1 MGNISIIWLIILS
14 GVFVMNMDKYK
25 LLLFKKIKDQLAI
38 WFEKEPNK
46 PATKDELF
54 LFLHSIKG
62 TAGTIELGGLFTL
75 VTNLMNE
82 IERNDTKLQW
92 EKQELRDFLYEL
104 MDLSYQYEHF
114 ETVDV
119 SKPITREEGT
129 PLIQVIDDDI
139 SMLILL
145 KDTLEEMGWI
155 VVAHTDAEVGKEL
168 FYELQPDCLIIDVN
182 LPGTNGFQLLEDLY
196 HHLEKM
202 FIPTIMISIENDRE
216 TRIKAIESGA
226 DDFIEKPLDLEEFV
240 MRVKR
245 QLNRKKLFDQ
255 SVMIDELTQVYNR
268 RFLND
273 SLQRSLVDIE
283 RSSTYFTVAVL
294 DLDYFKKVNDTFG
307 HIVGDKVLLTF
318 AQFLKE
324 HIRGTDSVFRYGGEE
339 FVILFPRTN
348 DTDVKSVLTRLLE
361 KFFNTPFT
369 ENGKTFYV
377 SFSAGVFMVLD
388 EKMDSKTVIKTADQA
403 LYLAKENGRA
413 RVESANQL
421 NLGAAKKT
429 LHVSLIDDDV
439 IIRTM
444 ITKILQSMDFEFVD
458 LDICSFENGVKFFDS
473 GRHEIS
479 GQHFLVL
486 DGVMPVMD
494 GTEVLQR
501 VKSGRKRKQFH
512 VLMLTG
518 RKNEQDIARSLK
530 LGADDYVTKP
540 FSIQDLQA
548 RIYSFI
554 QRITK

>member
-1 MGNISIIWLIILS
+1 
-14 GVFVMNMDKYK
+14 MNMNKYK
-25 LLLFKKIKDQLAI
+25 LLLFNKIKDQLSL
-38 WFEKEPNK
+38 WFEKEPQK
-46 PATKDELF
+46 PATKEEVF

-82 IERNDTKLQW
+82 IERNDSKLEW
-92 EKQELRDFLYEL
+92 EKHELRDFLYEL

-114 ETVDV
+114 ETIDI
-119 SKPITREEGT
+119 SQPIKRDEGI

-155 VVAHTDAEVGKEL
+155 VVAHTDALVGKEL

-182 LPGTNGFQLLEDLY
+182 LPGKNGYQFLQELE
-196 HHLEKM
+196 HHLSKL
-202 FIPTIMISIENDRE
+202 FIPTVMISIENKRE

-240 MRVKR
+240 LRVKR

-255 SVMIDELTQVYNR
+255 SVMIDELTKVYNR

-273 SLQRSLVDIE
+273 SLDRALKDIE
-283 RSSTYFTVAVL
+283 RSSTYFTIAVL
-294 DLDYFKKVNDTFG
+294 DLDYFKKVNDTYG
-307 HIVGDKVLLTF
+307 HIAGDEVLQTF
-318 AQFLKE
+318 ARFLKE
-324 HIRGTDSVFRYGGEE
+324 HLRGTDSVFRFGGEE
-339 FVILFPRTN
+339 FVILFPKTN
-348 DTDVKSVLTRLLE
+348 DTDAKSVLSRLLE
-361 KFFNTPFT
+361 KFFNLPFMVHG
-369 ENGKTFYV
+369 NTFHV

-388 EKMDSKTVIKTADQA
+388 EKMDSKTVMKIADQA
-403 LYLAKENGRA
+403 LYVAKENGRA

-429 LHVSLIDDDV
+429 LHVSIIDDDV

-444 ITKILQSMDFEFVD
+444 LSKILQNMEFEFVE
-458 LDICSFENGVKFFDS
+458 LDICAYEDGMKFFDS
-473 GRHEIS
+473 GRHEVS

-494 GTEVLQR
+494 GTEVLQK
-501 VKSGRKRKQFH
+501 VKGSRKRKQFH

-518 RKNEQDIARSLK
+518 RKNEQDIARSLR

>member
-1 MGNISIIWLIILS
+1 
-14 GVFVMNMDKYK
+14 MNMDKYK
-25 LLLFKKIKDQLAI
+25 LLLFKKIKDQLSI
-38 WFEKEPNK
+38 WFEKEPNR

-82 IERNDTKLQW
+82 IERNDTKLEW
-92 EKQELRDFLYEL
+92 EKQDLRDFLYEL

-119 SKPITREEGT
+119 SKPITRNEGT

-145 KDTLEEMGWI
+145 KDTLEEEGWI

-182 LPGTNGFQLLEDLY
+182 LPGKNGFQLLEDLN

-202 FIPTIMISIENDRE
+202 FIPTVMISIENDRK

-240 MRVKR
+240 LRVKR

-307 HIVGDKVLLTF
+307 HIVGDKVLVTF

-339 FVILFPRTN
+339 FVIIFPRTN
-348 DTDVKSVLTRLLE
+348 DSDVKTVLSRLLE
-361 KFFNTPFT
+361 KFFNTPFI

-388 EKMDSKTVIKTADQA
+388 EKMDSKTVIQTADQA

-444 ITKILQSMDFEFVD
+444 ITKILQSMEFEFVD

>member
-1 MGNISIIWLIILS
+1 
-14 GVFVMNMDKYK
+14 MNMDKYK
-25 LLLFKKIKDQLAI
+25 LLLFKKIKDQLSI
-38 WFEKEPNK
+38 WFEKEPDK
-46 PATKDELF
+46 YATKDELF

-82 IERNDTKLQW
+82 IERNETKLEW

-114 ETVDV
+114 ETIDV
-119 SKPITREEGT
+119 SKPIIRDEGT

-145 KDTLEEMGWI
+145 KDTLEEEGWI

-168 FYELQPDCLIIDVN
+168 FYELQPDCLIIDVH
-182 LPGTNGFQLLEDLY
+182 LPGKNGIQLLEDLN

-202 FIPTIMISIENDRE
+202 FIPTVMISIENDRE
-216 TRIKAIESGA
+216 TRIRAIESGA

-240 MRVKR
+240 LRVKR
-245 QLNRKKLFDQ
+245 QIKRKKLFDQ

-273 SLQRSLVDIE
+273 SLMRSLVDIE
-283 RSSTYFTVAVL
+283 RSSTYFTVAVV
-294 DLDYFKKVNDTFG
+294 DLDYFKKVNDTYG
-307 HIVGDKVLLTF
+307 HIVGDKVLQTF

-324 HIRGTDSVFRYGGEE
+324 HIRVTDSVFRYGGEE
-339 FVILFPRTN
+339 FVVLFPRTT
-348 DTDVKSVLTRLLE
+348 DTDVKNILTRLLE

-369 ENGKTFYV
+369 ENGQTFYI

-388 EKMDSKTVIKTADQA
+388 EKMDSKTMIQTADQA

-444 ITKILQSMDFEFVD
+444 ITKILQSMEFEFVD
-458 LDICSFENGVKFFDS
+458 LDICSFENGVKFFES

-479 GQHFLVL
+479 GLHFLVL

>member
-1 MGNISIIWLIILS
+1 
-14 GVFVMNMDKYK
+14 MDKYK
-25 LLLFKKIKDQLAI
+25 LLLFKKIKDQLSI
-38 WFEKEPNK
+38 WFEKEPHI

-75 VTNLMNE
+75 VTNLMDE
-82 IERNDTKLQW
+82 IERKDAKLEW
-92 EKQELRDFLYEL
+92 EKQELREFLYEL
-104 MDLSYQYEHF
+104 MELSYQYEHF
-114 ETVDV
+114 ETIDV
-119 SKPITREEGT
+119 SKPITRDEGT
-129 PLIQVIDDDI
+129 PLIHVIDDDI

-145 KDTLEEMGWI
+145 KDTLEEKGWI
-155 VVAHTDAEVGKEL
+155 VVAHTDPEVGKEL
-168 FYELQPDCLIIDVN
+168 FYELHPDCLIIDVN
-182 LPGTNGFQLLEDLY
+182 LPGTNGFQLLEELN

-202 FIPTIMISIENDRE
+202 FIPTIMISIENDRK

-240 MRVKR
+240 LRVKR

-255 SVMIDELTQVYNR
+255 SVMIDELTKVYNR

-273 SLQRSLVDIE
+273 SLQRSLIEIE
-283 RSSTYFTVAVL
+283 RSSTYFSVAVL
-294 DLDYFKKVNDTFG
+294 DLDYFKKVNDTYG

-324 HIRGTDSVFRYGGEE
+324 HVRGTDSVFRYGGEE

-348 DTDVKSVLTRLLE
+348 DSDVKNILTRLLE

-369 ENGKTFYV
+369 ENGKTFYI

-388 EKMDSKTVIKTADQA
+388 EKMDSRTVINTADQA

-421 NLGAAKKT
+421 NLGAAKKI
-429 LHVSLIDDDV
+429 LHVSIIDDDV

-444 ITKILQSMDFEFVD
+444 IMKILQSMEFEFVD
-458 LDICSFENGVKFFDS
+458 LDINSFENGVDFFDS
-473 GRHEIS
+473 GRHDIS

-554 QRITK
+554 RRITK

>member
-1 MGNISIIWLIILS
+1 
-14 GVFVMNMDKYK
+14 MNMNKYK
-25 LLLFKKIKDQLAI
+25 LLLFNKIKDQLSL
-38 WFEKEPNK
+38 WFEKEPQK
-46 PATKDELF
+46 PATKEEVF

-75 VTNLMNE
+75 VTNLMDE
-82 IERNDTKLQW
+82 IERNDSKLEW
-92 EKQELRDFLYEL
+92 EKHELRDFLYEL

-114 ETVDV
+114 ETIDI
-119 SKPITREEGT
+119 SQPIKRDEGI

-155 VVAHTDAEVGKEL
+155 VVAHTDALVGKEL

-182 LPGTNGFQLLEDLY
+182 LPGKNGYQFLQELE
-196 HHLEKM
+196 HHLSKL
-202 FIPTIMISIENDRE
+202 FIPTVMISIENKRE

-240 MRVKR
+240 LRVKR

-255 SVMIDELTQVYNR
+255 SVMIDELTKVYNR

-273 SLQRSLVDIE
+273 SLDRALKDIE
-283 RSSTYFTVAVL
+283 RSSTYFTIAVL
-294 DLDYFKKVNDTFG
+294 DLDYFKKVNDTYG
-307 HIVGDKVLLTF
+307 HIAGDEVLQTF
-318 AQFLKE
+318 ARFLKE
-324 HIRGTDSVFRYGGEE
+324 HLRGTDSVFRFGGEE
-339 FVILFPRTN
+339 FVILFPKTN
-348 DTDVKSVLTRLLE
+348 DTDAKSVLSRLLE
-361 KFFNTPFT
+361 KFFNLPFMVHG
-369 ENGKTFYV
+369 NTFHV

-388 EKMDSKTVIKTADQA
+388 EKMDSKTVMKIADQA
-403 LYLAKENGRA
+403 LYVAKENGRA

-429 LHVSLIDDDV
+429 LHVSIIDDDV

-444 ITKILQSMDFEFVD
+444 LSKILQNMEFEFVE
-458 LDICSFENGVKFFDS
+458 LDICAYEDGMKFFDS
-473 GRHEIS
+473 GRHEVS

-494 GTEVLQR
+494 GTEVLQK
-501 VKSGRKRKQFH
+501 VKGSRKRKQFH

-518 RKNEQDIARSLK
+518 RKNEQDIARSLR

>member
-1 MGNISIIWLIILS
+1 
-14 GVFVMNMDKYK
+14 MNMDKYK
-25 LLLFKKIKDQLAI
+25 LLLFKKVKDQLSI

-62 TAGTIELGGLFTL
+62 TAGTIDLGGLFTL

-82 IERNDTKLQW
+82 IERNDTKLEW
-92 EKQELRDFLYEL
+92 EKHDLRDFLYEL

-119 SKPITREEGT
+119 SKPITRDEGT

-145 KDTLEEMGWI
+145 KDTLEAEGWI
-155 VVAHTDAEVGKEL
+155 VVAHTDAELGKEL
-168 FYELQPDCLIIDVN
+168 FYELRPDCLIIDVN
-182 LPGTNGFQLLEDLY
+182 LPGRNGFQLLDDLN

-202 FIPTIMISIENDRE
+202 FIPTVMISIENERQ

-240 MRVKR
+240 LRVKR

-307 HIVGDKVLLTF
+307 HIVGDKVLQTF

-348 DTDVKSVLTRLLE
+348 DTDVKNVLSRLLE

-388 EKMDSKTVIKTADQA
+388 EKMDSKTVIQTADQA
-403 LYLAKENGRA
+403 LYFAKENGRA

-421 NLGAAKKT
+421 NLGATKKT

-444 ITKILQSMDFEFVD
+444 ITKILQSMEFEFVD
-458 LDICSFENGVKFFDS
+458 LDICSYENGVKFFDS

>member
-1 MGNISIIWLIILS
+1 
-14 GVFVMNMDKYK
+14 MDKYK
-25 LLLFKKIKDQLAI
+25 LLLFKKIKDQLSL
-38 WFEKEPNK
+38 WFEKEPQK
-46 PATKDELF
+46 PATKEEVF

-62 TAGTIELGGLFTL
+62 TAGTIELGGLYTL
-75 VTNLMNE
+75 VTNLMND
-82 IERNDTKLQW
+82 IERNDSKLVW
-92 EKQELRDFLYEL
+92 EKHELRDFLYEL
-104 MDLSYQYEHF
+104 KDLSYQYEHF
-114 ETVDV
+114 ETIDI
-119 SKPITREEGT
+119 SQQIMRDEGI

-155 VVAHTDAEVGKEL
+155 VVAHTDAVVGKEL

-182 LPGTNGFQLLEDLY
+182 LPGKNGFQFLEDLQ
-196 HHLEKM
+196 HHLDKL
-202 FIPTIMISIENDRE
+202 FIPTIMISIENNRE
-216 TRIKAIESGA
+216 TRLKAIESGA
-226 DDFIEKPLDLEEFV
+226 DDFIEKPLDIEEFV
-240 MRVKR
+240 LRVKR

-255 SVMIDELTQVYNR
+255 SVMIDELTKVYNR

-273 SLQRSLVDIE
+273 SLDRSLKDIE

-294 DLDYFKKVNDTFG
+294 DLDYFKKVNDTYG
-307 HIVGDKVLLTF
+307 HFAGDQVLQTF

-324 HIRGTDSVFRYGGEE
+324 HLRGTDSVFRYGGEE
-339 FVILFPRTN
+339 FVILFPKTN
-348 DTDVKSVLTRLLE
+348 DTDAKSVLTRLLE
-361 KFFNTPFT
+361 KFFNMPFT
-369 ENGKTFYV
+369 FNGNTFYV

-388 EKMDSKTVIKTADQA
+388 EKVDSKTVIKIADQA
-403 LYLAKENGRA
+403 LYFAKDNGRA

-421 NLGAAKKT
+421 SLGAAKKT
-429 LHVSLIDDDV
+429 LHVSIIDDDV

-444 ITKILQSMDFEFVD
+444 LTKILQNMEFEFVD
-458 LDICSFENGVKFFDS
+458 LDIIAYEDGMKFFDS
-473 GRHEIS
+473 GRHEMS
-479 GQHFLVL
+479 GQHFLIL

-494 GTEVLQR
+494 GTEVLQK

-518 RKNEQDIARSLK
+518 RKNEQDIARSLR